1 MEHYADSY
9 TSRKESPSTLSRRQS
24 WSRPSPLPHDAIA
37 HESLRDDQP
46 IPRRSHEGRGERPFR
61 HEVHSQASDL
71 DSPVY
76 ASEEHDDTVHLTSQ
90 NTVWR
95 RSTPYERD
103 LERKH
108 GRHSNYN
115 RESRTG
121 ALKAMSKSLRRASVR
136 VVNFAG
142 VGLDDK
148 PVRLD
153 DADDPVD
160 ARAGAP
166 EVASVGSLRGNTLGI
181 FGPTNPVRLLMHKL
195 LSST

>member
-1 MEHYADSY
+1 MEHAGSS
-9 TSRKESPSTLSRRQS
+9 TSRKESPTTLSRRQS

-37 HESLRDDQP
+37 HESLREDQS

-71 DSPVY
+71 DSP
-76 ASEEHDDTVHLTSQ
+76 AEEHDDTVHLTSQ

-108 GRHSNYN
+108 GRP
-115 RESRTG
+115 RESRTS
-121 ALKAMSKSLRRASVR
+121 ALKAMSKSLRRASIR

-153 DADDPVD
+153 DVDDPVD
-160 ARAGAP
+160 ARSGLP
-166 EVASVGSLRGNTLGI
+166 EVAPVASLRGNTLGI
-181 FGPTNPVRLLMHKL
+181 FGPTNPVRLVMHKF